1 METRSKLL
9 IVEDDPNL
17 GQILKEY
24 LELKGF
30 QPILCTDGIAGM
42 NAFRKG
48 SYDMCIL
55 DVMMPK
61 MDGFA
66 LAKEIRDSDKN
77 VPIIFLTAKSMK
89 EDTIEG
95 LKLGAD
101 DYLTKPFSM
110 EELLLRMKAIFR
122 RTSNDKRNTEQ
133 EQFDLGK
140 IQFDANL
147 HQLITPTK
155 EIRLTAK
162 ENALLKMFC
171 QNMNKTLDRSEALK
185 KIWYDDSY
193 FNARSMD
200 VYIAKLRK
208 YLREDD
214 NIEIL
219 TVHGQGFK
227 LVELKKNS

>member
-30 QPILCTDGIAGM
+30 QPVLCTDGLAGI
-42 NAFRKG
+42 NAFKKD

-61 MDGFA
+61 MDGFT

-77 VPIIFLTAKSMK
+77 IPIIFLTAKSMK

-122 RTSNDKRNTEQ
+122 RTSNDRGNTEQ

-227 LVELKKNS
+227 LVELRKNS